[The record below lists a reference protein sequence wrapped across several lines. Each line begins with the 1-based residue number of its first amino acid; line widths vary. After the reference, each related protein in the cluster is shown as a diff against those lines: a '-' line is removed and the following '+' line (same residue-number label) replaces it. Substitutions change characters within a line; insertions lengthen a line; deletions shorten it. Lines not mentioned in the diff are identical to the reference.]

1 MSLVGALNFSGK
13 KVLVC
18 GGSDGIGYGVATAFL
33 KAGAE
38 VSITGTRPADHYEND
53 FSHFTYHQFDVQNPD
68 AITALASKFSELDV
82 MANCIGAVLWKKEEF
97 ERAGFEK
104 IISINLTGAMQ
115 LCTEFYPLLQVNAGC
130 IVNVDSVVTL
140 SAAVNNP
147 AYSASKAGLVQL
159 TKALA
164 KKWGP
169 TGVRVNTVAPG
180 MVPTKMTVNQSGEEN
195 EARFKQTNPIPRFGR
210 PEDIAGGVLF
220 LASPLAAYV
229 TGQQIVIDG
238 GLTL

>member
-1 MSLVGALNFSGK
+1 MSLVNALDFSGK

-18 GGSDGIGYGVATAFL
+18 GGSDGIGYGVATAFFE
-33 KAGAE
+33 AGAK
-38 VSITGTRPADHYEND
+38 VAITGTRSADNYEND
-53 FSHFTYHQFDVQNPD
+53 FSNFTYHQLDVQDPD
-68 AITALASKFSELDV
+68 AITALAGKFSELDV
-82 MANCIGAVLWKKEEF
+82 MANCIGSVLWKKEEF

-104 IISINLTGAMQ
+104 IININLTGAMQ
-115 LCTEFYPLLQVNAGC
+115 LCTEFYPLLRKNHGC
-130 IVNVDSVVTL
+130 IVNIDSVVTI
-140 SAAVNNP
+140 SAALNNP

-159 TKALA
+159 TKAVA
-164 KKWGP
+164 KKWGR

-180 MVPTKMTVNQSGEEN
+180 MVPTKLTENQSGEAN
-195 EARFKQTNPIPRFGR
+195 EAMFKQTNPIPRFGR

-229 TGQQIVIDG
+229 TGQQVVVDG

>member
-1 MSLVGALNFSGK
+1 MSLVNALDFSGK

-18 GGSDGIGYGVATAFL
+18 GGSDGIGYGVANAFL
-33 KAGAE
+33 EAGAE
-38 VSITGTRPADHYEND
+38 VSITGTRVAESYGND
-53 FSHFTYHQFDVQNPD
+53 FSHFVYHQFDIQSSS
-68 AITALASKFSELDV
+68 AITDLASKFSDLDI

-104 IISINLTGAMQ
+104 VININLTGAMQ
-115 LCTEFYPLLQVNAGC
+115 LCTEFYPLLRASKGC
-130 IVNVDSVVTL
+130 IVNVDSVVTI
-140 SAAVNNP
+140 SAAINNP

-164 KKWGP
+164 KKWGR

-180 MVPTKMTVNQSGEEN
+180 MVPTKMTVNQSGDEN

-229 TGQQIVIDG
+229 TGQQVVVDG

>member
-1 MSLVGALNFSGK
+1 MGLVNALDFSGK

-33 KAGAE
+33 EAGAE
-38 VSITGTRPADHYEND
+38 VSITGTRPADVCDND
-53 FSHFTYHQFDVQNPD
+53 FSNFEYHQLDVQDPD
-68 AITALASKFSELDV
+68 AITALAVNFSELDV
-82 MANCIGAVLWKKEEF
+82 MANCIGSVLWKKEEF

-104 IISINLTGAMQ
+104 IININLTGAMQ
-115 LCTEFYPLLQVNAGC
+115 LCTEFYPLLRARQGC
-130 IVNVDSVVTL
+130 IINVDSVVTIN
-140 SAAVNNP
+140 AAPNNP

-164 KKWGP
+164 KKWGR

-180 MVPTKMTVNQSGEEN
+180 LVPTKLTVNQSGEEN
-195 EARFKQTNPIPRFGR
+195 EAAFKQTNPIPRFGR

-229 TGQQIVIDG
+229 TGQQLAVDG

>member
-1 MSLVGALNFSGK
+1 MSLVNALDFSGK

-18 GGSDGIGYGVATAFL
+18 GGSDGIGYGVANAFL
-33 KAGAE
+33 EAGAD
-38 VSITGTRPADHYEND
+38 VSITGTRAAESYRND
-53 FSHFTYHQFDVQNPD
+53 FSSFTYHQFDIQSPE
-68 AITALASKFSELDV
+68 AITDLAAKFSDLDV

-97 ERAGFEK
+97 ERTGFEK
-104 IISINLTGAMQ
+104 VININLTGAMQ
-115 LCTEFYPLLQVNAGC
+115 LCTEFYPLLRASKGC
-130 IVNVDSVVTL
+130 IVNVDSVVTI
-140 SAAVNNP
+140 SAAINNP

-164 KKWGP
+164 KKWGR

-229 TGQQIVIDG
+229 TGQQVVVDG

>member
-1 MSLVGALNFSGK
+1 MSLVNALDFSGK

-18 GGSDGIGYGVATAFL
+18 GGSDGIGYGIASAFFE
-33 KAGAE
+33 AGAE
-38 VSITGTRPADHYEND
+38 VAITGTRSTDHYQND
-53 FSHFTYHQFDVQNPD
+53 FSNFTYHQLDVQDSD
-68 AITALASKFSELDV
+68 AITALAARFSELDV
-82 MANCIGAVLWKKEEF
+82 MANCIGSVLWKKEEF

-104 IISINLTGAMQ
+104 IININLTGAMQ
-115 LCTEFYPLLQVNAGC
+115 LCTEFYPLLRVNHGC
-130 IVNVDSVVTL
+130 IVNIDSVVTI
-140 SAAVNNP
+140 SAALNNP

-164 KKWGP
+164 KKWGR

-195 EARFKQTNPIPRFGR
+195 EERFKQTNPKPRFGR
-210 PEDIAGGVLF
+210 PADIAGGVLF

-229 TGQQIVIDG
+229 TGQQIVVDG

>member
-1 MSLVGALNFSGK
+1 MSLVNALDFSGK

-18 GGSDGIGYGVATAFL
+18 GGSDGIGYGVATAFFE
-33 KAGAE
+33 AGAE
-38 VSITGTRPADHYEND
+38 VAITGTRSADNYDND
-53 FSHFTYHQFDVQNPD
+53 FSNFTYHQLDVQDPD
-68 AITALASKFSELDV
+68 AITALAGKFSELDV
-82 MANCIGAVLWKKEEF
+82 MANCIGSVLWKKEEF

-104 IISINLTGAMQ
+104 IININLTGAMQ
-115 LCTEFYPLLQVNAGC
+115 LCTEFYPLLRANQGC
-130 IVNVDSVVTL
+130 IINIDSVVTI
-140 SAAVNNP
+140 SAAPNNP

-164 KKWGP
+164 KKWGR

-180 MVPTKMTVNQSGEEN
+180 LVPTKLTVNQSGEEN
-195 EARFKQTNPIPRFGR
+195 EAAFKQTNPIPRFGR

-229 TGQQIVIDG
+229 TGQQLAVDG